1 MKVIRETP
9 TVINEPLVVLNTHR
23 AVFGGALITCA
34 LLAFNWRLDVSV
46 GLFLV
51 TCVSTQILSKKDM
64 DAVALVPAIWR
75 FLMDRAYDP
84 CERELF
90 TLVITEDSNEEEE

>member
-9 TVINEPLVVLNTHR
+9 EVINEPLVILHTHR
-23 AVFGGALITCA
+23 IVFCGALIVSA
-34 LLAFNWRLDVSV
+34 LLAFNWRVDVAI
-46 GLFLV
+46 GLFLAV
-51 TCVSTQILSKKDM
+51 CVATQVISRKDM
-64 DAVALVPAIWR
+64 DAVSLIPAIWR

-90 TLVITEDSNEEEE
+90 TLVITEDSIDEED

>member
-9 TVINEPLVVLNTHR
+9 DVINEPLMVLNTHR
-23 AVFGGALITCA
+23 VVFSGALITCA
-34 LLAFNWRLDVSV
+34 LLAFNWRLDVAV

-51 TCVSTQILSKKDM
+51 TCVSTQILSKKDI

-90 TLVITEDSNEEEE
+90 TLVITEDSNEEED